1 MVTKAKTALKRCLHK
16 PLHQEGALIRKAVD
30 QSLAEGIVTEDL
42 IEGNGKAYKTLEVG
56 NYLAGLI
63 AKV

>member
-1 MVTKAKTALKRCLHK
+1 MHK